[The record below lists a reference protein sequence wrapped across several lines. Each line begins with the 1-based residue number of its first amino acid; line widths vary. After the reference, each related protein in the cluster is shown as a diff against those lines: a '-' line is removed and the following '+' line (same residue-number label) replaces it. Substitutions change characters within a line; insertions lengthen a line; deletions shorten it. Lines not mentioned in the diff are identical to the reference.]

1 MENCLTLDEKKT
13 IQEFIQAGYQIEFFE
28 EKTVYV
34 EGEFDPLVW
43 HHYKPNTSTEIKER
57 FYYITNRWDDE
68 GKLVVNKTFKTT
80 EDVLK
85 YIFKNIQVFEGVK

>member
-34 EGEFDPLVW
+34 EGEFDPLVL
-43 HHYKPNTSTEIKER
+43 HHYEPNTSTEIKER

-68 GKLVVNKTFKTT
+68 GELVVNKTFKTT

-85 YIFKNIQVFEGVK
+85 YILKNIQVFEGVK